1 MKRLLLA
8 LAGLAAIALVAF
20 VLLHRSEPTPA
31 AVTLLPATT
40 VALVDIPNF
49 QQCRAKVAASPV
61 ARFWNDPAVHA
72 CLEKQLSATI
82 GSQPGSSE
90 LAAIL
95 TDVTLALPHGEAFL
109 AITHVTT
116 LPALQCTLAAGVDL
130 YGHKLATQA
139 TLKVYEYELR
149 KHNPAA
155 SVAVKKFRGVKYA
168 VWQLAPDAQ
177 LCHAFFGT
185 LLVFTTDEATLCE
198 MITRAAG
205 KADAPGLA
213 ASAGYQNILRQLPE
227 QRDLHAYL
235 DVEQL
240 VSRFSLPLR
249 FAMPNNPLV
258 QQLTN
263 IQAWGTGV
271 TFGETNIT
279 DVDVTTFTNP
289 NQPAPPLQQTTL
301 AAAPADSTLYWAG
314 TPNLAVGYRTVL
326 DVIKLAGN
334 RDTAQFVA
342 GAELMLAF
350 AGVRIDK
357 DFLAKLGPEVA
368 IIGNWRPGATA
379 PDLAL
384 VAEVRDQPALV
395 GKFRR
400 ITGLLDAIFK
410 TTDAVPVADEI
421 LQVVRTSTGYA
432 SPAFALTDKFFVLAL
447 TADYGREIITQIKT
461 GNAVLPVAAVGNSV
475 TYCDTRQF
483 LAGLYSLTGSN
494 TIAQLGQ
501 LPEPETIAKHTGIY
515 TATTITTTNGSRT
528 TTHST
533 LGKPVTGLI
542 TLVGAFAAAQPWL
555 ARLPVTIPGLPTKS
569 SNTVAHLPP
578 AGNQTA
584 TSQTPTP

>member
-8 LAGLAAIALVAF
+8 LAGLTAIALVAV
-20 VLLHRSEPTPA
+20 VLLHWSEPTPA
-31 AVTLLPATT
+31 AITLLPATT
-40 VALVDIPNF
+40 VALVDIPDF

-61 ARFWNDPAVHA
+61 ARFWNDPTVHA

-82 GSQPGSSE
+82 SSQPGSSE
-90 LAAIL
+90 LTTLL
-95 TDVTLALPHGEAFL
+95 TDVSLALPHGEVFL
-109 AITHVTT
+109 AITRMSA
-116 LPALQCTLAAGVDL
+116 LPSLRCTLAAGVDL
-130 YGHKLATQA
+130 HGRKLATQA
-139 TLKVYEYELR
+139 SLKVYEYELR
-149 KHNPAA
+149 KYNPAA
-155 SVAVKKFRGVKYA
+155 SVVSKKFRGVKYA
-168 VWQLAPDAQ
+168 IWQLSPDVQ
-177 LCHAFFGT
+177 LCHTFFGA

-213 ASAGYQNILRQLPE
+213 ASTGYQNLRRQLPE
-227 QRDLHAYL
+227 QRDLSAYL
-235 DVEQL
+235 NVEQL
-240 VSRFSLPLR
+240 FSRFGLLLR
-249 FAMPNNPLV
+249 FAMPDNPFV
-258 QQLTN
+258 QQLAD

-279 DVDVTTFTNP
+279 DIGVTTFANP
-289 NQPAPPLQQTTL
+289 RQPAPPLQQTTL
-301 AAAPADSTLYWAG
+301 AAAPADSTLYWTG
-314 TPNLAVGYRTVL
+314 TPDLAVGYRTVL

-334 RDTAQFVA
+334 RDTAQFMA
-342 GAELMLAF
+342 GTELMLAL

-384 VAEVRDQPALV
+384 VAEVRDQPALA

-400 ITGLLDAIFK
+400 ITGLLETTFK

-421 LQVVRTSTGYA
+421 LHVVRTSTGYA

-461 GNAVLPVAAVGNSV
+461 GKTVLPAVAVGDSV

-483 LAGLYSLTGSN
+483 LTGLYSLTGSN

-501 LPEPETIAKHTGIY
+501 LPEPETIAKYTGSY
-515 TATTITTTNGSRT
+515 TATTITTAIASRT

-555 ARLPVTIPGLPTKS
+555 ARLSVTIPGMPTKS
-569 SNTVAHLPP
+569 LNTAAHLPP

-584 TSQTPTP
+584 TSQTPAP